1 MFIVIISFPD
11 CDIIN
16 FEINLIFLFKPFSYM
31 TKKSQGKNLQIW
43 EQKELS
49 KWSEKHFSSFL
60 KAFHRSR

>member
-16 FEINLIFLFKPFSYM
+16 FEINLIFLIKPFSYM
-31 TKKSQGKNLQIW
+31 TKKSQDKNLQIW
-43 EQKELS
+43 EQKELL
-49 KWSEKHFSSFL
+49 KWSEKRFSSFL